1 MKIKV
6 KLFALYREKAGTGE
20 LWLDLHDGAT
30 VQDALDA
37 LNNFLPD
44 MRELLDKAF
53 FALNKRYVQPQ
64 DPLKEGDELA
74 VFPPVSGGEGKK
86 FEVTLSPI
94 SADEVMARVAAPSV
108 GGIVLFVG
116 TVRNENLGRRVLHL
130 EYEAYPE
137 MAEQVLAQIGGEIR
151 EKWPQVEDVAIVH
164 RIGKL
169 EVGET
174 SVVIAVAG
182 AHRQGLFD
190 AASYAIERIKEIA
203 PIWKKEVWEGGEEWL

>member
-1 MKIKV
+1 MKVKL

-20 LWLDLHDGAT
+20 LWLDLPEGAV
-30 VQDALDA
+30 VQDALNA
-37 LNNFLPD
+37 LAERFPD
-44 MRELLDKAF
+44 LKDLLVRAF

-74 VFPPVSGGEGKK
+74 VFPPVSGGGKN
-86 FEVTLSPI
+86 FEITRSPI
-94 SADEVMARVAAPSV
+94 SAEEVMARVAAPSM

-116 TVRNENLGRRVLHL
+116 TVRNENLGRKVRYL

-137 MAEQVLAQIGGEIR
+137 MAEQVLAQIGNEIR
-151 EKWPQVEDVAIVH
+151 ERWPQVEDVAIVH
-164 RIGKL
+164 RIGRL
-169 EVGET
+169 EVGEI
-174 SVVIAVAG
+174 SVIIAVAG
-182 AHRQGLFD
+182 AHRQGLFE

>member
-1 MKIKV
+1 MKVKV

-20 LWLDLHDGAT
+20 LWLDLPEGAL
-30 VQDALDA
+30 VKDAIDALGN
-37 LNNFLPD
+37 LFPG
-44 MRELLDKAF
+44 MKELLDRAF
-53 FALNKRYVQPQ
+53 FALNKRYIQPE

-74 VFPPVSGGEGKK
+74 VFPPVSGGAKK
-86 FEVTLSPI
+86 FEVTRSPI
-94 SADEVMARVAAPSV
+94 SADEVMARVAAPPI

-116 TVRNENLGRRVLHL
+116 TVRNENLGRKVLYL

-137 MAEQVLAQIGGEIR
+137 MAEQVLAQIGEEIR

-190 AASYAIERIKEIA
+190 AASYAIERVKEIA